1 MSAVVQ
7 LFPNNRQDSSV
18 TEVRVADCDD
28 GYTRIANELID
39 ELLAADLTVRQ
50 MKVALAVI
58 RKTYGFN
65 KKHDRITNTQIASMT
80 GIHFTHISTVKN
92 ELLDKHVLVMTG
104 REIGLNKVISEWEIN
119 ISQNSKTLAKSANK
133 SLAKSANQGLPSQLN
148 TKDTSQKTIKTKN
161 KNISAE
167 PSCDDSTLVDENQIE
182 KYLPAEKPAEPE
194 SPTVIELP
202 LNTGKQYQVTQ
213 AFVDEMAS
221 LYPAVDVNQELRT
234 MRGWLL
240 TNQAKRKTSKGIGR
254 FINSWLSRCQDKGG
268 SSGMVQNYQP
278 RESKADA
285 WDAAFKD
292 TSWANDL
299 GDY

>member
-104 REIGLNKVISEWEIN
+104 REIGLNKVISEWEIS

-167 PSCDDSTLVDENQIE
+167 PSCDDSTQVDENQIE
-182 KYLPAEKPAEPE
+182 KFLPAEKPAEPE

-213 AFVDEMAS
+213 AFVDEMVS

-240 TNQAKRKTSKGIGR
+240 TNHAKRKTSKGIGR

-268 SSGMVQNYQP
+268 SSGMVQSYQP
-278 RESKADA
+278 RESKAAA
-285 WDAAFKD
+285 WEASSTD
-292 TSWANDL
+292 TSWADNL
-299 GDY
+299 GL

>member
-18 TEVRVADCDD
+18 SEVRVADCDD

-92 ELLDKHVLVMTG
+92 ELLDKRVLVMTG
-104 REIGLNKVISEWEIN
+104 REIGLNKVISEWKIN

-167 PSCDDSTLVDENQIE
+167 PSCDDSTLAVKNQIE
-182 KYLPAEKPAEPE
+182 KSLPAEKPSEPE

-202 LNTGKQYQVTQ
+202 LNTGKSHLVTQ
-213 AFVDEMAS
+213 AFVDEMAV

-254 FINSWLSRCQDKGG
+254 FINSWLSRCQDRGG
-268 SSGMVQNYQP
+268 SSGMAQAYQP
-278 RESKADA
+278 R
-285 WDAAFKD
+285 
-292 TSWANDL
+292 
-299 GDY
+299 

>member
-7 LFPNNRQDSSV
+7 LFPNNRQDKPV
-18 TEVRVADCDD
+18 TEARVADCDD
-28 GYTRIANELID
+28 GYTRIANELYE
-39 ELLAADLTVRQ
+39 ELIKADLTRNQ
-50 MKVALAVI
+50 AKVAHAI
-58 RKTYGFN
+58 CRKTYGFN
-65 KKHDRITNTQIASMT
+65 KKTDRISDSQLAELT
-80 GIHFTHISTVKN
+80 GLPRQKVNKAKN
-92 ELLDKHVLVMTG
+92 ELIAMKVIVRNGH
-104 REIGLNKVISEWEIN
+104 EIGPNKNLSEWETECH
-119 ISQNSKTLAKSANK
+119 QNSDSVTKTVTKSVTK
-133 SLAKSANQGLPSQLN
+133 TVTSLSPKQGH

-167 PSCDDSTLVDENQIE
+167 PSCDDSTQVDENQIE
-182 KYLPAEKPAEPE
+182 KFLPAEKPAEPE

-268 SSGMVQNYQP
+268 SSGMVQSYQP
-278 RESKADA
+278 RESKAAA